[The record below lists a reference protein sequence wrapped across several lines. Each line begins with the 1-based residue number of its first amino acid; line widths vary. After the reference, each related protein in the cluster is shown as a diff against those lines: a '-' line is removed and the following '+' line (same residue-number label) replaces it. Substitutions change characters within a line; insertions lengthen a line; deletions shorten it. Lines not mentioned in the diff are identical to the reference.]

1 MIIDITVNNVLRQLQ
16 ARSGDRLVDILRN
29 ELFLSSLQ
37 PDCLSGSCGRC
48 FVFMDGRLVH
58 SCLVPAFKAK
68 GATIVTYESIADSP
82 EAREILLAFEKAQ
95 SRPCAFCKKAKVM
108 AVADL
113 LARNPM
119 PEREEILRQ
128 IGMVSC
134 PCSDPLALVTAV
146 GIAAEMRSKR
156 KFNRADK

>member
-1 MIIDITVNNVLRQLQ
+1 MIIDITVNNTLKQVQ

-29 ELFLSSLQ
+29 EVALSGLQ

-68 GATIVTYESIADSP
+68 GSTIVTYESMADSP
-82 EAREILLAFEKAQ
+82 EAKEILLAFEKAQ
-95 SRPCAFCKKAKVM
+95 CKPCAFCKKAKVM
-108 AVADL
+108 AIADL
-113 LARNPM
+113 LARNPL
-119 PEREEILRQ
+119 PERDEILHQ

-134 PCSDPLALVTAV
+134 PCSDPLALVAAV
-146 GIAAEMRSKR
+146 GIAAEMRNKR

>member
-1 MIIDITVNNVLRQLQ
+1 MIIDITVNNVLKQVQ

-29 ELFLSSLQ
+29 ELSISSLQ
-37 PDCLSGSCGRC
+37 PDCLRGSCGRC

-68 GATIVTYESIADSP
+68 GSTISTYEAMADSAD
-82 EAREILLAFEKAQ
+82 AREILLAFEKAQ
-95 SRPCAFCKKAKVM
+95 CSPCAFCRTSKVM

-113 LARNPM
+113 LARNPL
-119 PEREEILRQ
+119 PDKEEILRQ
-128 IGMVSC
+128 LDMVSC
-134 PCSDPLALVTAV
+134 PCSDPVSLVDAV
-146 GIAAEMRSKR
+146 GIAAEMRNKR

>member
-1 MIIDITVNNVLRQLQ
+1 MIIDITVNNVLKQVQ

-29 ELFLSSLQ
+29 ELALSSLQ

-68 GATIVTYESIADSP
+68 GSTIITYESISESA
-82 EAREILLAFEKAQ
+82 EAKEILLAFEKAQ
-95 SRPCAFCKKAKVM
+95 CGPCAFCKTGKVM

-113 LARNPM
+113 LARNPL

-128 IGMVSC
+128 IEMVSC
-134 PCSDPLALVTAV
+134 PCSDPLALVDAV